1 MSYNAEWLF
10 LFGGNGSL
18 QCPGLGC
25 PWKSITKVR
34 DHFRQNINLLVKI
47 DADIIHFNEV
57 EDCRVL
63 RVLMDLLP
71 SGHGYR
77 AYLVPGTDHMT
88 GQNVGILS
96 RIDPSRDLRRIESR
110 KLYPVPGST
119 CGASSVHFVFKWEK
133 T

>member
-1 MSYNAEWLF
+1 
-10 LFGGNGSL
+10 
-18 QCPGLGC
+18 
-25 PWKSITKVR
+25 
-34 DHFRQNINLLVKI
+34 
-47 DADIIHFNEV
+47 
-57 EDCRVL
+57 
-63 RVLMDLLP
+63 MDLLP